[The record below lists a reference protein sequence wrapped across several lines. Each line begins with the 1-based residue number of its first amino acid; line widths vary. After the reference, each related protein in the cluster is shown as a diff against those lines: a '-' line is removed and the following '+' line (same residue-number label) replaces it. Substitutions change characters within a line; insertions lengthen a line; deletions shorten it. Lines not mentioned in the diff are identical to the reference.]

1 MVHWLAGLPIG
12 PLDTR
17 DDLGLVSGGEVY
29 HPHGLG
35 FIPALA
41 SGPTISGLPPP
52 QPATATTNMRATVRA
67 IMEEDP
73 AVWPRS
79 LSLPRSEQFKSWASL

>member
-1 MVHWLAGLPIG
+1 M
-12 PLDTR
+12 
-17 DDLGLVSGGEVY
+17 
-29 HPHGLG
+29 
-35 FIPALA
+35 
-41 SGPTISGLPPP
+41 
-52 QPATATTNMRATVRA
+52 TAILRA